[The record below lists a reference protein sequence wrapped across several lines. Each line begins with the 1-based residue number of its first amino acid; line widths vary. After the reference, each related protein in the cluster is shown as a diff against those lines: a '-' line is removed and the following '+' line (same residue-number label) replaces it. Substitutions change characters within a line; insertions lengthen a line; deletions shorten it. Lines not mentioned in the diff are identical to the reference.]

1 MEVTVP
7 SFDKS
12 ITDSY
17 LPATEVKRMAMQNPI
32 LASDF
37 IAIRVTAMTVRV
49 DFGLV
54 VLISFKG
61 RFASSGPLLHK
72 VLCFRPLSL
81 LTSAQY
87 IELII
92 GYGAHWQTIGKKG
105 GGGLLFWG
113 WVAWFDNQHSLPE
126 HLTLVLVRKANS

>member
-1 MEVTVP
+1 MEGTFP

-12 ITDSY
+12 ISDRY
-17 LPATEVKRMAMQNPI
+17 LPATEVKRIAMQNPI

-61 RFASSGPLLHK
+61 RFAFSGPLLHK

-87 IELII
+87 IELIYRAWSTLI
-92 GYGAHWQTIGKKG
+92 DDWKKRRG
-105 GGGLLFWG
+105 GGA
-113 WVAWFDNQHSLPE
+113 V
-126 HLTLVLVRKANS
+126 VLRLGGVI

>member
-1 MEVTVP
+1 MEGTFS

-17 LPATEVKRMAMQNPI
+17 LPATEVKRIAMQNPI

-37 IAIRVTAMTVRV
+37 IAIRVTAMTVRD
-49 DFGLV
+49 DFGPV

-61 RFASSGPLLHK
+61 GFASSGPLLLK

-81 LTSAQY
+81 LTSAEY
-87 IELII
+87 I
-92 GYGAHWQTIGKKG
+92 
-105 GGGLLFWG
+105 
-113 WVAWFDNQHSLPE
+113 
-126 HLTLVLVRKANS
+126 